1 MTVTVVGKA
10 TNVVK
15 TDSFAI
21 DECVGN
27 VATKDDRMSLARVF
41 VSQPGQEPWL
51 TLGYDEW
58 IYCCS
63 GRLVFGLPDGSTVEL
78 KAGETALIDKGTR
91 FQPRFP
97 EAGTS
102 YIPVCIPAFRPDRC
116 LREEGSSSD
125 VAKRLAALHTNK
137 VEDAPEVLY
146 HMVLFPVS
154 FVLGSRRRRH
164 AHAIDA
170 HRRRLFFT
178 QCEQPR
184 WEAAKA
190 SGEAY
195 FPPTF
200 DEEGFTH
207 ATGVPS
213 RLIETANHFYQDS
226 EAPWV
231 CLRFSRSDLRK
242 KCGIT
247 VRDERAMPV
256 GSKAVG
262 ENWSDWIC
270 PHVVGGIPP
279 SVVDAVFPMTR
290 DGSKFMSIAGV
301 TDV

>member
-21 DECVGN
+21 DECAGN

-78 KAGETALIDKGTR
+78 KAGETALVDKGTR

-116 LREEGSSSD
+116 VREEGDCSQ
-125 VAKRLAALHTNK
+125 VAKRLAALHTTK

-146 HMVLFPVS
+146 HMVLRPCPIRFGVASMMFP
-154 FVLGSRRRRH
+154 H
-164 AHAIDA
+164 
-170 HRRRLFFT
+170 
-178 QCEQPR
+178 
-184 WEAAKA
+184 
-190 SGEAY
+190 
-195 FPPTF
+195 
-200 DEEGFTH
+200 
-207 ATGVPS
+207 
-213 RLIETANHFYQDS
+213 
-226 EAPWV
+226 
-231 CLRFSRSDLRK
+231 
-242 KCGIT
+242 T
-247 VRDERAMPV
+247 VRAAPL
-256 GSKAVG
+256 
-262 ENWSDWIC
+262 
-270 PHVVGGIPP
+270 GGRQSIGRGLLPAD
-279 SVVDAVFPMTR
+279 VRRGGLHAR
-290 DGSKFMSIAGV
+290 DGRAVSPHRDGEPLLPGLRGALGLPAF
-301 TDV
+301 

>member
-41 VSQPGQEPWL
+41 VSQPGEEPWL

-78 KAGETALIDKGTR
+78 KAGETALVDKGTR

-116 LREEGSSSD
+116 VREEGSCSD
-125 VAKRLAALHTNK
+125 VAKRLAALHTTK

-146 HMVLFPVS
+146 HMVCFPCLS
-154 FVLGSRRRRH
+154 FSGSHRWRH

-170 HRRRLFFT
+170 TL
-178 QCEQPR
+178 
-184 WEAAKA
+184 A
-190 SGEAY
+190 
-195 FPPTF
+195 
-200 DEEGFTH
+200 
-207 ATGVPS
+207 
-213 RLIETANHFYQDS
+213 
-226 EAPWV
+226 
-231 CLRFSRSDLRK
+231 SRSSR
-242 KCGIT
+242 
-247 VRDERAMPV
+247 R
-256 GSKAVG
+256 
-262 ENWSDWIC
+262 
-270 PHVVGGIPP
+270 
-279 SVVDAVFPMTR
+279 R
-290 DGSKFMSIAGV
+290 DGSLGVRVDGV
-301 TDV
+301 TPRAVRAAPLGGRQVQWRGLLPADL

>member
-21 DECVGN
+21 DECAGN

-41 VSQPGQEPWL
+41 VSQPGEEPWL

-78 KAGETALIDKGTR
+78 KAGETALVDKGTR

-146 HMVLFPVS
+146 HMVCFPCLRFAVRHRRVS
-154 FVLGSRRRRH
+154 PRSASSPAGRPPKHRARPTSRRRLTRR
-164 AHAIDA
+164 ASRTRRACLRA
-170 HRRRLFFT
+170 SSRRRT
-178 QCEQPR
+178 TSTRTPR
-184 WEAAKA
+184 RPGSACAFLAPRYERSA
-190 SGEAY
+190 
-195 FPPTF
+195 
-200 DEEGFTH
+200 
-207 ATGVPS
+207 VS
-213 RLIETANHFYQDS
+213 R
-226 EAPWV
+226 
-231 CLRFSRSDLRK
+231 
-242 KCGIT
+242 
-247 VRDERAMPV
+247 
-256 GSKAVG
+256 
-262 ENWSDWIC
+262 
-270 PHVVGGIPP
+270 
-279 SVVDAVFPMTR
+279 
-290 DGSKFMSIAGV
+290 
-301 TDV
+301 

>member
-41 VSQPGQEPWL
+41 VSQPGEEPWL

-78 KAGETALIDKGTR
+78 KAGETALVDKGTR

-116 LREEGSSSD
+116 VREEGSCSD
-125 VAKRLAALHTNK
+125 VAKRLAALHTTK

-154 FVLGSRRRRH
+154 YSFLRLRHRRDPKRSASSPAGRPPKHRERPTSRRRS
-164 AHAIDA
+164 
-170 HRRRLFFT
+170 RRR
-178 QCEQPR
+178 
-184 WEAAKA
+184 A
-190 SGEAY
+190 SRTRRAC
-195 FPPTF
+195 
-200 DEEGFTH
+200 
-207 ATGVPS
+207 
-213 RLIETANHFYQDS
+213 RLA
-226 EAPWV
+226 
-231 CLRFSRSDLRK
+231 
-242 KCGIT
+242 
-247 VRDERAMPV
+247 
-256 GSKAVG
+256 
-262 ENWSDWIC
+262 
-270 PHVVGGIPP
+270 
-279 SVVDAVFPMTR
+279 
-290 DGSKFMSIAGV
+290 
-301 TDV
+301 

>member
-1 MTVTVVGKA
+1 MPVTVVGKA

-21 DECVGN
+21 DECAGN

-41 VSQPGQEPWL
+41 VSQPGEEPWL

-78 KAGETALIDKGTR
+78 KAGETALVDKGTR

-116 LREEGSSSD
+116 VREEGSCSD
-125 VAKRLAALHTNK
+125 VAKRLAALHTTK

-146 HMVLFPVS
+146 HMVCFQCLS
-154 FVLGSRRRRH
+154 FCGTPSTCVP
-164 AHAIDA
+164 
-170 HRRRLFFT
+170 T
-178 QCEQPR
+178 QCEKPR

-190 SGEAY
+190 SGETY

-290 DGSKFMSIAGV
+290 DGSKFVSIAGV

>member
-27 VATKDDRMSLARVF
+27 VATNDDRMSLARVF
-41 VSQPGQEPWL
+41 VSQPGEEPWL

-78 KAGETALIDKGTR
+78 KAGETALVDKGTR

-116 LREEGSSSD
+116 VREEGSCSD

-146 HMVLFPVS
+146 HMVCFQRLS
-154 FVLGSRRRRH
+154 FLGSRRRRPPRS
-164 AHAIDA
+164 ASSPAGRPPK
-170 HRRRLFFT
+170 HRERPTSRRLFM
-178 QCEQPR
+178 R
-184 WEAAKA
+184 RA
-190 SGEAY
+190 SRTRREC
-195 FPPTF
+195 
-200 DEEGFTH
+200 
-207 ATGVPS
+207 
-213 RLIETANHFYQDS
+213 LLDS
-226 EAPWV
+226 
-231 CLRFSRSDLRK
+231 
-242 KCGIT
+242 
-247 VRDERAMPV
+247 
-256 GSKAVG
+256 
-262 ENWSDWIC
+262 
-270 PHVVGGIPP
+270 
-279 SVVDAVFPMTR
+279 
-290 DGSKFMSIAGV
+290 
-301 TDV
+301 

>member
-1 MTVTVVGKA
+1 M
-10 TNVVK
+10 
-15 TDSFAI
+15 
-21 DECVGN
+21 
-27 VATKDDRMSLARVF
+27 R
-41 VSQPGQEPWL
+41 
-51 TLGYDEW
+51 
-58 IYCCS
+58 
-63 GRLVFGLPDGSTVEL
+63 
-78 KAGETALIDKGTR
+78 
-91 FQPRFP
+91 
-97 EAGTS
+97 
-102 YIPVCIPAFRPDRC
+102 
-116 LREEGSSSD
+116 
-125 VAKRLAALHTNK
+125 
-137 VEDAPEVLY
+137 
-146 HMVLFPVS
+146 
-154 FVLGSRRRRH
+154 SRRRRH

-170 HRRRLFFT
+170 CACRWLQAHAIGATGRLGVASTASIPT

-231 CLRFSRSDLRK
+231 CLRFSRTALRK
-242 KCGIT
+242 QCGII

-262 ENWSDWIC
+262 ENWTDWIC

-279 SVVDAVFPMTR
+279 LVVDAVFPMTR
-290 DGSKFMSIAGV
+290 DGSKFVSIDGV